1 MNVCSYNRYI
11 EHKIG
16 RIWLIGTGGEGGLF
30 RNVDKVVLKET
41 RFIAIFVLLGSLL
54 MQAVFLVIGAWDYTV
69 LLGNLL
75 GAALAVGNFFLMGLT
90 VQKCLTMSPE
100 DAKKRMK
107 LSQQGRLLMMLVVC
121 MIGAAVPFCNTIAVL
136 VPQLFPRIG
145 VTVRGLTIKDQ

>member
-1 MNVCSYNRYI
+1 MF
-11 EHKIG
+11 K
-16 RIWLIGTGGEGGLF
+16 
-30 RNVDKVVLKET
+30 NVDKVVLKET
-41 RFIAIFVLLGSLL
+41 RFIAVFVLLCSLL
-54 MQAVFLVIGAWDYTV
+54 MQAVFLVIGMWDYTV

-90 VQKCLTMSPE
+90 VQKCLTLEPDE
-100 DAKKRMK
+100 AKKR
-107 LSQQGRLLMMLVVC
+107 MMLVVC